1 MQLEQLPHEEKLE
14 RSVAFHF
21 KDHKDEG
28 DMIISQN
35 HEDAVWCKCKIVTTE
50 SCKTGSKGYLIPDL
64 RSITQQTLKF
74 WEFLLSRC

>member
-14 RSVAFHF
+14 RSVTFHF

-35 HEDAVWCKCKIVTTE
+35 HEDAV
-50 SCKTGSKGYLIPDL
+50 
-64 RSITQQTLKF
+64 
-74 WEFLLSRC
+74 